1 MRVVIIP
8 PKGDTKVVDTD
19 EKYLLNAGHKLLGED
34 LFLAYFT
41 VDDTVVVYD
50 DEAGLKGELQGPLY
64 FYGTI
69 MVAQVIDSD
78 ENDIIIGDM
87 PDDKINRCLAL
98 Q

>member
-8 PKGDTKVVDTD
+8 TSGDGQVVDTD
-19 EKYLLNAGHKLLGED
+19 EKYLLHVGHKLLGDD
-34 LFLAYFT
+34 LFLQYFV

-50 DEAGLKGELQGPLY
+50 DEAGLKGEPQGPLH

-69 MVAQVIDSD
+69 MVAHIIDSD
-78 ENDIIIGDM
+78 ENDLIIGDM

-98 Q
+98 S